1 MRITILTLFPEMF
14 SPLFGS
20 IVGRA
25 VKEGK
30 LTIEVVNLRDYTEDK
45 HLKCDD
51 YPFGGGAGMVM
62 MAQPVGSA
70 IEAIDPKHEARRIY
84 LSPKGQTFRQ
94 EKVFELTEYKHL
106 VLLCGHYE
114 GIDQRAIDLF
124 IDEEISIGDYV
135 LTGGELPAMVLADC
149 VARYVDGVLSPES
162 LVQESFS
169 ENLLEYPH
177 YTRPVEYRGMSVP
190 EVLRSGNHAQIDKW
204 RREQALAIT
213 RKNRPDLLKDG
224 GEVL

>member
-14 SPLFGS
+14 SALNES
-20 IVGRA
+20 IIGRA
-25 VKEGK
+25 VKGNK
-30 LTIEVVNLRDYTEDK
+30 LQIDVVNIRDYTQDK

-70 IEAIDPKHEARRIY
+70 IEAVDPEHKARRIY
-84 LSPKGQTFRQ
+84 LSPKGKTFRQ
-94 EKVFELTEYKHL
+94 DMVYSLVACEHI

-114 GIDQRAIDLF
+114 GVDQRAIDLF
-124 IDEEISIGDYV
+124 IDEELSIGDYV
-135 LTGGELPAMVLADC
+135 LTGGELPAMVVADC

-169 ENLLEYPH
+169 DNLLEYPQ
-177 YTRPVEYRGMSVP
+177 YTRPVEYGGMTVP
-190 EVLRSGNHAQIDKW
+190 EVLRSGNHAEINKW
-204 RREQALAIT
+204 RREKALEIT
-213 RKNRPDLLKDG
+213 KKQRPDLLQD
-224 GEVL
+224 

>member
-106 VLLCGHYE
+106 VMLCGHYE